1 MELCNTDIK
10 SIINLLDSGAKVISG
25 SCQKPCDI
33 DKARRM
39 RIMSKKLKRKFELG
53 TKKI

>member
-1 MELCNTDIK
+1 MDICNTDIK
-10 SIINLLDSGAKVISG
+10 NIIRILDSGAKVISS

-39 RIMSKKLKRKFELG
+39 RIMSKKLKRKLDLG
-53 TKKI
+53 I